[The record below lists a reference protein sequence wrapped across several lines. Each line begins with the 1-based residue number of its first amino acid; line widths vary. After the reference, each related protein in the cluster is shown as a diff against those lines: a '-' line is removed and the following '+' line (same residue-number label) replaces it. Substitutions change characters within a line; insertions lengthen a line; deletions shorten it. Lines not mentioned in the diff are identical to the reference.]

1 VKSASP
7 AEAEL
12 DSKAKRATEL
22 SAALKIMVAVFRKKI
37 KKKSKKMVSTKKPL
51 ELSAEIIII

>member
-7 AEAEL
+7 AKAEL
-12 DSKAKRATEL
+12 NSKGIRATAL

-37 KKKSKKMVSTKKPL
+37 
-51 ELSAEIIII
+51 